1 MSFSTRFARAL
12 APVAIIAAAAPAA
25 AADNPDLA
33 KVQAHITS
41 VDTMTANF
49 VQTDARGR
57 SAAGTLQL
65 KRPGR
70 IRFQYGS
77 GDLLMVGT
85 GGRLYFLDYQVGQK
99 NSWDLNKTP
108 LGPLL
113 SANPDVRRIARVQD
127 NADKRILVVRARGE
141 FGSLI
146 LAFLRSP
153 AAPGGLQLYGW
164 TAIDAQNKR
173 TTVKLSDVRY
183 NVAVSD
189 SAFTY
194 AEPKKRKRQIKKV
207 SYCDPFIGGS
217 AAPF

>member
-1 MSFSTRFARAL
+1 MNFSIRFARAL
-12 APVAIIAAAAPAA
+12 VPLSIIAVAAPTAAAENA
-25 AADNPDLA
+25 DLA
-33 KVQAHITS
+33 KVQAHVTS

-77 GDLLMVGT
+77 GDLLLVGNH
-85 GGRLYFLDYQVGQK
+85 GKLVFLDYQVGQK

-108 LGPLL
+108 LGILL
-113 SANPDVRRIARVQD
+113 SANPDLKRIAKIQSNPD
-127 NADKRILVVRARGE
+127 QRILVVRAKDPNHAE
-141 FGSLI
+141 FGTLI

-183 NVAVSD
+183 NVAVPE

-194 AEPKKRKRQIKKV
+194 AEPKKRKR
-207 SYCDPFIGGS
+207 
-217 AAPF
+217 

>member
-1 MSFSTRFARAL
+1 MSFPTNFVRAFAPA
-12 APVAIIAAAAPAA
+12 AMIAIAAPAA
-25 AADNPDLA
+25 AAENPDLA

-49 VQTDARGR
+49 VQTHGKGR

-77 GDLLMVGT
+77 GDLLLVAT
-85 GGRLYFLDYQVGQK
+85 GGRLVYLDYQVGQK

-108 LGPLL
+108 LGVLL
-113 SANPDVRRIARVQD
+113 SANPDVKRIAKIIP
-127 NADKRILVVRARGE
+127 NADKRILVVRAKDPNHAEYGT
-141 FGSLI
+141 LI
-146 LAFLRSP
+146 LAFLRSS

-173 TTVKLSDVRY
+173 TVVKLSDVRY
-183 NVAVSD
+183 NVAVPE

-194 AEPKKRKRQIKKV
+194 AEPKKRKR
-207 SYCDPFIGGS
+207 
-217 AAPF
+217 

>member
-1 MSFSTRFARAL
+1 MSFPTRLARAL
-12 APVAIIAAAAPAA
+12 VPAAIVAVAAPTVAA
-25 AADNPDLA
+25 ENPDLA
-33 KVQAHITS
+33 KVHAHVTA

-77 GDLLMVGT
+77 GDLLLVGT
-85 GGRLYFLDYQVGQK
+85 GGKFVFLDYQVGQK

-108 LGPLL
+108 LGILL
-113 SANPDVRRIARVQD
+113 SADPDLKRIARVQANPD
-127 NADKRILVVRARGE
+127 PRILVVRAKDPNHAE
-141 FGSLI
+141 FGTLI

-183 NVAVSD
+183 NVAVPE

-194 AEPKKRKRQIKKV
+194 AEPKKRKR
-207 SYCDPFIGGS
+207 
-217 AAPF
+217 

>member
-1 MSFSTRFARAL
+1 MSFPTHFLRA
-12 APVAIIAAAAPAA
+12 VAPAA
-25 AADNPDLA
+25 IVAIAAPSAAAENPDLA
-33 KVQAHITS
+33 KVQAHVTA

-49 VQTDARGR
+49 VQTDAKGR

-77 GDLLMVGT
+77 GDLLLVGT
-85 GGRLYFLDYQVGQK
+85 GGKLIFLDYQVGQK
-99 NSWDLNKTP
+99 NSWDLDKTP
-108 LGPLL
+108 LGILL
-113 SANPDVRRIARVQD
+113 SANPDLKRIARVQSNPD
-127 NADKRILVVRARGE
+127 QRILVVRAKDPNHAE
-141 FGSLI
+141 FGTLV

-183 NVAVSD
+183 NVAVPE

-194 AEPKKRKRQIKKV
+194 AEPKKRKR
-207 SYCDPFIGGS
+207 
-217 AAPF
+217 